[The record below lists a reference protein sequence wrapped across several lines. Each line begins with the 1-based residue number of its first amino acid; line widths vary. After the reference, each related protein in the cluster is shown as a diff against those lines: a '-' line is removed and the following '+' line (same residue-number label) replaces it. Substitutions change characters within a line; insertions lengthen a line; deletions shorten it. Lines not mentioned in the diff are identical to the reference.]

1 LKDNDVFEGLFS
13 ELKTEGQTS
22 LIFTNAK
29 RIQTHTNNSYPS
41 TISTMTVLEKD
52 LGHISSND
60 PNSPH
65 YQMGGAG
72 FKTDTDISKGH
83 GPLKERNL
91 QQWVP
96 DTPNDDSN
104 PILNWDMNEN
114 NDEVWDQFE
123 ANEKMFGVKT
133 NFNEELYTTKL
144 DRSAADFKERELK
157 AQRLA
162 DEIQKSNTNNI
173 HVAEERGQVGP
184 DQMDEEERYGA
195 VLRSDNPNRY
205 VPPAQRAAANKAAAT
220 ATAPD
225 SSSTKT
231 DVKTDAKAD
240 SKADAKTETTAA
252 KSPANNATSSESA
265 TSNPPRI
272 SGTPIS
278 SKKVEAIAAL
288 FSTPNTLSRTTE
300 RKLKGDKRMHKPI
313 EEELMGTF
321 RQFLTTEREKCIQIK
336 TELNKKQKDGKIAE
350 LIAFGTNFK
359 LKTPVPKD
367 LQGIINKA
375 NGESELKAASSTNG
389 GESTKASTKEVKD
402 SSKPQDQ
409 AAAESDSA
417 RAESPSS
424 AKLSAKAAEFKP
436 NPVAK
441 AFVPGHKPKTS
452 SVSTGPEFVINPNV
466 PKGKVSIKNILLAS
480 EKFQTTPSLGA
491 VSHHWQLPSTPQKPY
506 TNAPFPMPP
515 ADMAG
520 SPYPGGMPPPFPV
533 PYPVPM
539 YAYAPPQMF
548 GPAPPG
554 MIPPYPYN
562 PNFVYP
568 SPPPNANNANNGPS
582 HGPHSPHG
590 PFMPASPYS
599 PPVPPQGS
607 PRNYPRPQNHDGGHP
622 NYSPSRPPMP
632 PQHPYMPYMPP
643 QGMMRYPPD
652 GVNPNHS
659 PDHHPQHNNNYR
671 PHHHHNQYHHNNNNR
686 HYSPRP
692 HHSHSHSHNHSHN
705 HSNPHANSNT
715 NSANQGNNNSKANA
729 NTNNVATETQETA

>member
-1 LKDNDVFEGLFS
+1 MSTGGSVRGAKTNNRGYHHNTNKRGRGNWDKTGGYGRRGGYNTVGHRNNFSPPLSQSSPTNGASPVNSFENVLQQKFQEGLS
-13 ELKTEGQTS
+13 NLYSSLVIMTYLKVYLASNKTEGQTS

-41 TISTMTVLEKD
+41 TIPTMTVLEKD

-96 DTPNDDSN
+96 DTPNDESN
-104 PILNWDMNEN
+104 PILNWDMNQN

-162 DEIQKSNTNNI
+162 DEIQKSNTSNI

-184 DQMDEEERYGA
+184 DQMDEEE
-195 VLRSDNPNRY
+195 
-205 VPPAQRAAANKAAAT
+205 
-220 ATAPD
+220 
-225 SSSTKT
+225 
-231 DVKTDAKAD
+231 
-240 SKADAKTETTAA
+240 
-252 KSPANNATSSESA
+252 
-265 TSNPPRI
+265 
-272 SGTPIS
+272 
-278 SKKVEAIAAL
+278 
-288 FSTPNTLSRTTE
+288 RTTE

-375 NGESELKAASSTNG
+375 NGESELKATSNANG

-402 SSKPQDQ
+402 SSKSQDQ
-409 AAAESDSA
+409 AATESDPA
-417 RAESPSS
+417 RAESPSN

-466 PKGKVSIKNILLAS
+466 PKGKVSIKSILLAS
-480 EKFQTTPSLGA
+480 EKFQTTPSLGS

-515 ADMAG
+515 TDMTG

-607 PRNYPRPQNHDGGHP
+607 PRNYPRPQNHEGNHP
-622 NYSPSRPPMP
+622 NYSPNRPPMP

-692 HHSHSHSHNHSHN
+692 HHSHSHPHSHN
-705 HSNPHANSNT
+705 HPHNHSQLPCQFKHQLCQ
-715 NSANQGNNNSKANA
+715 SG
-729 NTNNVATETQETA
+729 